1 MDSVPHAA
9 RSRKLSHRLARS
21 GLSCLQNLKLLIWD
35 QQSGGSQNPRYR
47 VSVPCS
53 NCVAISRRVDEPD
66 VVISRA
72 ELTEFEARE
81 EVEVTLAPRGTPG
94 RSIRGESL
102 EFRIRPTPGG
112 SQTP

>member
-53 NCVAISRRVDEPD
+53 NCVAISRQLMSLMLHFAADH
-66 VVISRA
+66 
-72 ELTEFEARE
+72 
-81 EVEVTLAPRGTPG
+81 G
-94 RSIRGESL
+94 IRGS
-102 EFRIRPTPGG
+102 
-112 SQTP
+112 